1 VPSLAGDP
9 QVRILLLDIEGTTTP
24 IEFVYQTLFPYVVDK
39 MDTFLHEHSRESEVS
54 SLIQQLHMQNQ
65 LDERLGV
72 RPPPW
77 TDESGEA
84 RLRSCIAYCRWQ
96 MARDSK
102 STPLKSLQGKIWQEG
117 YTRGQLH
124 GQVYSDVP
132 PAFTRWRL
140 QKREICIYSSG
151 SVLAQQLLFR
161 TVSSGDLTRQIA
173 AYFDTNVGPK
183 AEAGSYRKIAESL
196 AQDPYY
202 FLFISDAA
210 KEVGAASDAGMQAI
224 ICNRDIRSSLSHEGK
239 PFIRSF
245 DEVFPN
251 KCKPQ
256 SEKASRIA

>member
-1 VPSLAGDP
+1 MN
-9 QVRILLLDIEGTTTP
+9 
-24 IEFVYQTLFPYVVDK
+24 K
-39 MDTFLHEHSRESEVS
+39 METFLHEHIRESEVS
-54 SLIQQLHMQNQ
+54 SLVQELHAQNQ
-65 LDERLGV
+65 VDERQGV

-77 TDESGEA
+77 TDEPGEE
-84 RLRSCIAYCRWQ
+84 RLRSCIGYCKWL
-96 MARDSK
+96 MAKDSK

-117 YTRGQLH
+117 YTRGELN

-132 PAFTRWRL
+132 QAFNRWRL

-151 SVLAQQLLFR
+151 SILAQQLLFR

-183 AEAGSYRKIAESL
+183 AEAGSYRRIAESL

-202 FLFISDAA
+202 FLFISDVA

-224 ICNRDIRSSLSHEGK
+224 ICDRDIRSSLSHEGK
-239 PFIRSF
+239 LFIRSF

-251 KCKPQ
+251 
-256 SEKASRIA
+256 

>member
-9 QVRILLLDIEGTTTP
+9 QVRTLLLDIEGTTTP
-24 IEFVYQTLFPYVVDK
+24 IEFVYQTLFPYVIDK
-39 MDTFLHEHSRESEVS
+39 MDTFLHEHILESEVS
-54 SLIQQLHMQNQ
+54 LLIQQLYMQNQ

-77 TDESGEA
+77 TDEAGEA
-84 RLRSCIAYCRWQ
+84 RLRSCIAYCKWLT
-96 MARDSK
+96 ARDSK
-102 STPLKSLQGKIWQEG
+102 STALKSLQGKIWQEG
-117 YTRGQLH
+117 YTRGELH

-196 AQDPYY
+196 AQDPYH

-210 KEVGAASDAGMQAI
+210 KEVGAASDAGMQAV
-224 ICNRDIRSSLSHEGK
+224 ICNRDIHSSVIQEGK

-245 DEVFPN
+245 DEVF
-251 KCKPQ
+251 
-256 SEKASRIA
+256 AD

>member
-1 VPSLAGDP
+1 MPSLARGSE
-9 QVRILLLDIEGTTTP
+9 VRILLLDIEGTTTP
-24 IEFVYQTLFPYVVDK
+24 IEFVHQTLFPYIIDK
-39 MDTFLHEHSRESEVS
+39 LETFLHEHFRKSEVS
-54 SLIQQLHMQNQ
+54 SLIQQLRTQNQ
-65 LDERLGV
+65 VDERQGV

-77 TDESGEA
+77 TDEPGEA
-84 RLRSCIAYCRWQ
+84 RLRSCIAYCKWL

-117 YTRGQLH
+117 YTRGELH

-151 SVLAQQLLFR
+151 SVLAQQLLFS
-161 TVSSGDLTRQIA
+161 TVSSGDLTTQIA

-183 AEAGSYRKIAESL
+183 AEAGSYRKIAELL

-210 KEVGAASDAGMQAI
+210 KEVGAAYDAGMQAI
-224 ICNRDIRSSLSHEGK
+224 ICNRDLRSSLSHEGK
-239 PFIRSF
+239 LFIRSF

-251 KCKPQ
+251 
-256 SEKASRIA
+256 